1 VVFLGDFI
9 MATKSILKNIV
20 IKDKKSCRS
29 LINALENAKGKTRK
43 EVVFSRSYRTATED
57 DIDRIF

>member
-1 VVFLGDFI
+1 

-29 LINALENAKGKTRK
+29 LINALENAKGKK
-43 EVVFSRSYRTATED
+43 EKKLYFLED
-57 DIDRIF
+57 IRQQQKRI

>member
-1 VVFLGDFI
+1 

-29 LINALENAKGKTRK
+29 LINALENAKGKKRK
-43 EVVFSRSYRTATED
+43 EVIFSRGYKTATEE
-57 DIDRIF
+57 DIDKIFL

>member
-1 VVFLGDFI
+1 

-43 EVVFSRSYRTATED
+43 EVVFSRGYRTATED
-57 DIDRIF
+57 DIDKIF